1 MPIVE
6 FVGLRPKMYSY
17 LYQNTP
23 APTSKVME
31 KHRVK
36 GITSSASRALRHYD
50 YKEQLDT
57 PHENYLTNRRLGS
70 KLHKIYAISCE
81 KRGLCS
87 FDDKR
92 FLLDD
97 GIHSLAYGHYS
108 IAIQVHREDI
118 NKSGG
123 EQVMSNKEAPDKGL
137 ILSRR
142 TEVLALM
149 GGKDYEWNETSQKAV
164 VSGVKAQLEFR
175 DGKEIIV
182 TAVLAN
188 EEAAIDQNEASLVN
202 TSTNVDDTEQTQNTS
217 RKRVKKQKHLK
228 TSKRSRKQS
237 VASNANSKK

>member
-23 APTSKVME
+23 SPTSKVME

-36 GITSSASRALRHYD
+36 GIASSASRALRHYD

-92 FLLDD
+92 FLMDD

-108 IAIQVHREDI
+108 HHQP
-118 NKSGG
+118 S
-123 EQVMSNKEAPDKGL
+123 P
-137 ILSRR
+137 
-142 TEVLALM
+142 
-149 GGKDYEWNETSQKAV
+149 
-164 VSGVKAQLEFR
+164 
-175 DGKEIIV
+175 
-182 TAVLAN
+182 
-188 EEAAIDQNEASLVN
+188 
-202 TSTNVDDTEQTQNTS
+202 
-217 RKRVKKQKHLK
+217 
-228 TSKRSRKQS
+228 
-237 VASNANSKK
+237 